1 MRKNR
6 LISVCLLL
14 SSLALNA
21 QTEFIIVSGMGT
33 RLYDINSN
41 GNAVHSGGYYSYSA
55 GASTPIESVA
65 SATNRLNDSGNIA
78 GNMPFTASDG
88 SNLTQAAYR
97 KNGNWTA
104 IGYFPG
110 DTPGN
115 SWFGDAKGISEN
127 SVYVTGQMT
136 SSNVGS
142 SYPFIYNTESGTLT
156 KLTGDLLYT
165 NARGAAV
172 NNNGVAAG
180 WIDREDI
187 FGMGTFRVPA
197 YFDAGGALHYIDF
210 GTPEYGEANDV
221 NNAGLVVGNKGS
233 KAFIYN
239 INTNTYQSFDAPA
252 GYTDAVFVSVS
263 ENGTAVGYCGMIG
276 DREVIIYHPSLGPAP
291 VLLTDLLTSQGITL
305 NTFDGK
311 LGTGMGISSD
321 GKYICGFDNTIP
333 PIFAEGWV
341 ARLGESV
348 LAANEV
354 KTTSHNISIY
364 PNPVKD
370 LLNISSGKR
379 IKSVSVYSADG
390 RLVIA
395 NIPVNNT
402 EAKIDLSGLKTGN
415 YIAVATFED
424 GSIKSFKVLKK

>member
-1 MRKNR
+1 MGKNQ
-6 LISVCLLL
+6 LISACLLL
-14 SSLALNA
+14 SSIALNA
-21 QTEFIIVSGMGT
+21 QTEFTVVSGMGT

-41 GNAVHSGGYYSYSA
+41 GNAVHSGGYYSYNT
-55 GASTPIESVA
+55 STSTAIESVA
-65 SATNRLNDSGNIA
+65 SATNRLNNTGNIA
-78 GNMPFTASDG
+78 GSMPFVATDG
-88 SNLTQAAYR
+88 SNLDQAAYR

-115 SWFGDAKGISEN
+115 SWFGEAKGISES

-136 SSNVGS
+136 SSNAGS
-142 SYPFIYNTESGTLT
+142 SYPFLYNTESGALT

-172 NNNGVAAG
+172 NDNGVVAG

-197 YFDAGGALHYIDF
+197 YFDTGGTLHYIDF

-221 NNAGLVVGNKGS
+221 SNAGLVVGNKGS

-239 INTNTYQSFDAPA
+239 INTGIYQSFDAPA

-263 ENGTAVGYCGMIG
+263 ENGAAVGYCGMIG

-291 VLLTDLLTSQGITL
+291 VLLTDLLTAQGITL

-321 GKYICGFDNTIP
+321 GKYICGFDNSVP

-341 ARLGESV
+341 AKLGETV
-348 LAANEV
+348 LAANDIRTAPQNLRV
-354 KTTSHNISIY
+354 Y

-370 LLNISSGKR
+370 FLHISGEKE
-379 IKSVSVYSADG
+379 IKSVSVYSAEG
-390 RLVIA
+390 RLVLH
-395 NIPVNNT
+395 NITVNSK
-402 EAKIDLSGLKTGN
+402 EAKIDLSGLETGN
-415 YIAVATFED
+415 YFASATLDD
-424 GSIKSFKVLKK
+424 GSIKSFKILKK